1 MLTLLTKSFA
11 VPSQAAAPVQYGH
24 LAMQFDGVELPLRVL
39 ASRGAFYLGTA
50 DNEGPLSRESAEYW
64 PTQAAAEQ
72 ALATGAWTQ
81 RTQP

>member
-1 MLTLLTKSFA
+1 MLTLHTKSFA
-11 VPSQAAAPVQYGH
+11 VPSQPAAPAQYGH
-24 LAMQFDGVELPLRVL
+24 LAMKYDGVELPLQVL
-39 ASRGAFYLGTA
+39 PSRGAFYLGTA
-50 DNEGPLSRESAEYW
+50 DHEGPLSRESAEYW